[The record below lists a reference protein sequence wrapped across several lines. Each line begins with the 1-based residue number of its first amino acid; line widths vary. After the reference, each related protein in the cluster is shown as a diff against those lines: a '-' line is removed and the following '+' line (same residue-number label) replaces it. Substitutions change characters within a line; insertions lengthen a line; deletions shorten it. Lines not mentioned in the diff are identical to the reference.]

1 MSSVDK
7 AVETQL
13 NNIQTKTGKSLVEL
27 AQFIKKSGLSKHS
40 EIRALLQSEFGLGY
54 GDANTL
60 VHAALM
66 TDGERAAQAQGLSH
80 DQVLDE
86 IYAGP
91 KAGLRPVHDR
101 LIEMIQSFGEYE
113 TAPKKGYVS
122 LRRKRQFAMIGP
134 TTKTQVEVGINSKTL
149 QAGERLVGLPPGGMC
164 NFRVRLADVSEVD
177 AELAAWLREAF
188 DNAG

>member
-13 NNIQTKTGKSLVEL
+13 KNIQSKAGKSLDEL
-27 AQFIKKSGLSKHS
+27 SEFIKKSGLTKHS
-40 EIRALLQSEFGLGY
+40 EIRALLQTEFGLGY
-54 GDANTL
+54 GDASTL
-60 VHAALM
+60 VHAALK
-66 TDGERAAQAQGLSH
+66 TDGTSAAEGLTQ
-80 DQVLDE
+80 DEVLDE
-86 IYAGP
+86 IYSGP

-101 LIEMIQSFGEYE
+101 LIEMIQTFGEYE
-113 TAPKKGYVS
+113 TAPKKVYVS

-164 NFRVRLADVSEVD
+164 NFRVRLADVNEVD
-177 AELAAWLREAF
+177 TELEAWLREAYES
-188 DNAG
+188 AG